1 MRRGAG
7 VICLSGS
14 KLLGNEPAIYL
25 SDALLAIYKINGLVC
40 ALSLN
45 KYRLVTIWNLHFSSA
60 LVIWSSPLLGLQLSR
75 YCRQQRITNF
85 QQNIFCIGYL
95 KFMMLITELWHKL
108 EAVQPRRKFDFPRG
122 TPGDED
128 VCFETWSVRGLLHEL
143 SYHSNCIFYFWKDTI

>member
-45 KYRLVTIWNLHFSSA
+45 KYRLVTISNLHFSSA
-60 LVIWSSPLLGLQLSR
+60 LVISSSPLLGIQLLR
-75 YCRQQRITNF
+75 YSYIVVSNELRIRSK
-85 QQNIFCIGYL
+85 I
-95 KFMMLITELWHKL
+95 
-108 EAVQPRRKFDFPRG
+108 
-122 TPGDED
+122 
-128 VCFETWSVRGLLHEL
+128 
-143 SYHSNCIFYFWKDTI
+143 YFALAI